1 MGKSISRKGVGVG
14 LVSATE
20 AEVDAYLSDP
30 ILYPTGMFDDA
41 IDGNGAPMHITP
53 LPWGSEGSIH
63 IYAGTFDDKLIVVE
77 ASNQGQASSP
87 RPNRARAP
95 LASRGSTFQS
105 GRPDVLVGTSNS
117 RMSARSS
124 RRGVRVG
131 RKVGVPDD
139 VE

>member
-14 LVSATE
+14 LVSPAATE

-30 ILYPTGMFDDA
+30 ILYPTGMFDDT

-53 LPWGSEGSIH
+53 FFRTDLAAPWGSEGSIH

-87 RPNRARAP
+87 RPTRARAP

-105 GRPDVLVGTSNS
+105 GRPDV
-117 RMSARSS
+117 SS
-124 RRGVRVG
+124 GPPTRV
-131 RKVGVPDD
+131 
-139 VE
+139 